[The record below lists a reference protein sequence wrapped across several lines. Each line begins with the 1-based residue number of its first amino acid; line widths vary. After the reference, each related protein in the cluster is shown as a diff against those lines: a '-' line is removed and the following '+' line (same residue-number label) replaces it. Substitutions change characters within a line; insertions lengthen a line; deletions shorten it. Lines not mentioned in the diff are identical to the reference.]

1 MCQHVFASRNIRQ
14 EDTVEIDVDD
24 LQPLFIRHLLC
35 RCIDAN
41 ACVVVAEV
49 QAAEFRDDFLD
60 HCINL
65 LLAGAVRLDGDDL
78 AARLL
83 CQLRSRLL
91 RRLDVE
97 INDSHICACLSKRRS
112 RAFADAARSA
122 RNETLLARQCHF
134 LKDTHDTTS
143 FLFSYF
149 VKSFFKSAYIITVY
163 QHIVK
168 RENEKIIDNTI
179 EIGLFS

>member
-134 LKDTHDTTS
+134 LKDTHDTTP

-179 EIGLFS
+179 DIGLFS